1 MKKVFLLIFFVMLV
15 ALAQTQF
22 DTIWQKVQKRYEKI
36 NTILGNFTQRICS
49 ESLGI
54 CQDFNGKFFLKRPDK
69 LRLDVTYPDT
79 QTIILS
85 GKKAWFKFKGESEPT
100 EQEFS
105 EPLSPLD
112 IFSNKIQSTVAE
124 SRIEDELLYIKLV
137 SQDTFALIP
146 DLELWLNPKDYTV
159 QHFSYFQGPG
169 TESKYELTEVKYNQK
184 ISDKIF
190 ELPKPKKED

>member
-1 MKKVFLLIFFVMLV
+1 MKKVCLLIFFVILV

-36 NTILGNFTQRICS
+36 NTIQGNFTQRICS

-85 GKKAWFKFKGESEPT
+85 GKKAWFKFKGESEAN
-100 EQEFS
+100 EQEL
-105 EPLSPLD
+105 PAVLSPFD
-112 IFSNKIQSTVAE
+112 IFSNEIQSTVAE
-124 SRIEDELLYIKLV
+124 SRIEDELLYIKLI
-137 SQDTFALIP
+137 SQDTLALIP
-146 DLELWLNPKDYTV
+146 DLELWLNPKDYTI
-159 QHFSYFQGPG
+159 QHFSYSQGLG
-169 TESKYELTEVKYNQK
+169 TESKYELSEVKYNQK

-190 ELPKPKKED
+190 ELPKPKKD